1 MIIHEY
7 NYTPYCPEGRA
18 GRYGINVQ
26 FGHGKATSIGG
37 NSFTVRRSYGISS
50 GRGQSDYWI
59 DKNDDAMGVLEG
71 MEIKL
76 N

>member
-18 GRYGINVQ
+18 GGYGITIQ
-26 FGHGKATSIGG
+26 FGYGEATSIGG
-37 NSFTVRRSYGISS
+37 NSFTVRRNYGISS
-50 GRGQSDYWI
+50 GIGQGAYWT